1 MESATGDGE
10 RCPREGVKLSA
21 RRAERGGLHLP
32 RREREQRRRWREMK
46 MTTMAAASVAPV
58 RAVSCVRARAIS
70 AMRPAPLELR
80 VRALA
85 GMERE
90 LKPMA
95 AASFT
100 PLRAVSCARALSN
113 AMRRTGT

>member
-46 MTTMAAASVAPV
+46 MNMMAAASVTSV
-58 RAVSCVRARAIS
+58 
-70 AMRPAPLELR
+70 
-80 VRALA
+80 
-85 GMERE
+85 
-90 LKPMA
+90 
-95 AASFT
+95 
-100 PLRAVSCARALSN
+100 RAVSCARTLS
-113 AMRRTGT
+113 AQYSLRCPSRGRSRG

>member
-1 MESATGDGE
+1 MAEMERDENEYDGGGE
-10 RCPREGVKLSA
+10 RRAREGGQLCA
-21 RRAERGGLHLP
+21 
-32 RREREQRRRWREMK
+32 
-46 MTTMAAASVAPV
+46 
-58 RAVSCVRARAIS
+58 RARAIS

-80 VRALA
+80 ARALA

-100 PLRAVSCARALSN
+100 PLRAVSCARAPSRALRP
-113 AMRRTGT
+113 ALP